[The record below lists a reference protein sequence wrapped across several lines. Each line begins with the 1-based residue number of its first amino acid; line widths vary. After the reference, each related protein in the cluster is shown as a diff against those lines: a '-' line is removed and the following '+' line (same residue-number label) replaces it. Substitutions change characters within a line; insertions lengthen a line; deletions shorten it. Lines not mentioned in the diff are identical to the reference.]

1 MLKPLSGL
9 LNLALPTA
17 LRENDTGPEAGG
29 MPFADVFASLDQE
42 APDTAEP
49 DEGEETSEMSVDEPK
64 LSPSDG
70 QQQTSEMADIDRR
83 LNALQVGLL
92 LSAAPAPPGPSRST
106 LSPPPAAF
114 F

>member
-42 APDTAEP
+42 APDSAEP
-49 DEGEETSEMSVDEPK
+49 DEGEETSEKSVDEPK

-70 QQQTSEMADIDRR
+70 QQQTSEMADIDPVADDE
-83 LNALQVGLL
+83 ALVEGLSL
-92 LSAAPAPPGPSRST
+92 IHISEPTRPY
-106 LSPPPAAF
+106 
-114 F
+114 

>member
-42 APDTAEP
+42 APDSAEP
-49 DEGEETSEMSVDEPK
+49 DEGD
-64 LSPSDG
+64 
-70 QQQTSEMADIDRR
+70 
-83 LNALQVGLL
+83 
-92 LSAAPAPPGPSRST
+92 LSARGAKQDLAKIQKNN
-106 LSPPPAAF
+106 F
-114 F
+114 I